1 MAGPSIYD
9 LLAQQNISALT
20 QTQLDQ
26 ATKSTAITDKNID
39 FWSGIITVAR
49 AMEESRTYAHG
60 LVIPETG
67 AVLGNEIADS
77 ASDAFV
83 PTGTEIWAV
92 QNIDLQGCSAALVMT
107 DGGKATQLTSSTF
120 QAGTIYLS
128 ASLGL
133 LFVNSSGS
141 PKTPTLAYYKVS
153 L

>member
-9 LLAQQNISALT
+9 LLAQQDISELT
-20 QTQLDQ
+20 QAQLNQ
-26 ATKSTAITDKNID
+26 ATKSTAITDKNIE

-49 AMEESRTYAHG
+49 ALAESRTYAHG
-60 LVIPETG
+60 LVIPESG

-77 ASDAFV
+77 ASEAFV
-83 PTGTEIWAV
+83 PTGTEIWAI
-92 QNIDLQGCSAALVMT
+92 QNIDLQGCAGSLIMT
-107 DGGKATQLTSSTF
+107 DGGKATQLTSSSF

-128 ASLGL
+128 SALGL

-141 PKTPTLAYYKVS
+141 PKTPTFAYYKVS

>member
-20 QTQLDQ
+20 QAQLNQ
-26 ATKSTAITDKNID
+26 ATQSTAITDKNVE

-49 AMEESRTYAHG
+49 ALAESRTYAHG

-67 AVLGNEIADS
+67 DVLGNAIDDGADET
-77 ASDAFV
+77 FI
-83 PTGTEIWAV
+83 PTGTEIWAI
-92 QNIDLQGCSAALVMT
+92 QNIDLQSCTAALRDVASGAM
-107 DGGKATQLTSSTF
+107 TQLSDVSF
-120 QAGTIYLS
+120 QSGTIYLT

-133 LFVNSSGS
+133 YFNNASGS
-141 PKTPTLAYYKVS
+141 PKTPTFAYYKVS